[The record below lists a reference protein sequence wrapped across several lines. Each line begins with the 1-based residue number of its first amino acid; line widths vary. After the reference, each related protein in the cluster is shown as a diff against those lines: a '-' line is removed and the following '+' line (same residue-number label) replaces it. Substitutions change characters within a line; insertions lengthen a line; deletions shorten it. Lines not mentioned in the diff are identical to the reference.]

1 VVIGRTG
8 VTEGPPG
15 IQQESDE
22 QGVVPVNALDGI
34 SGCSPNSLMDC
45 GFQNGGFV
53 IEGSRGSSSAR
64 ATTQTRM
71 PTENR
76 VSAVKYKPKGL
87 EQPEG
92 YSLVE
97 LLVVISVIAIVTAIA
112 VFSFTN
118 TREKYN
124 ADDAAN
130 KVMNY
135 FREANSKA
143 VSNHH
148 SYRVTINN
156 STNVIS
162 LIDEVS
168 LRSGNNDGETIS
180 GDDVLVKQEPVGVR
194 VLLTQP
200 TTPNAVNPPPAPFN
214 YAAAT
219 FPSNVWTAHFQ
230 SDGSVT
236 DVNLAP
242 MSCTM
247 FFQPID
253 QQNVAQLIRA
263 VTLFG
268 PSGSIRFW
276 AYNGTQLVQG

>member
-1 VVIGRTG
+1 
-8 VTEGPPG
+8 
-15 IQQESDE
+15 
-22 QGVVPVNALDGI
+22 
-34 SGCSPNSLMDC
+34 M
-45 GFQNGGFV
+45 
-53 IEGSRGSSSAR
+53 
-64 ATTQTRM
+64 
-71 PTENR
+71 
-76 VSAVKYKPKGL
+76 KYKLKRPEL
-87 EQPEG
+87 PEG

-118 TREKYN
+118 TREMYN

-130 KVMNY
+130 RVVNY

-156 STNVIS
+156 ITNTIS
-162 LIDEVS
+162 LIDEVT
-168 LRSGNNDGETIS
+168 LASGNNDGETIN

-200 TTPNAVNPPPAPFN
+200 TTPTTVNPPASPFN
-214 YAAAT
+214 YAAAS
-219 FPSNVWTAHFQ
+219 FVSNVWTGHFQ
-230 SDGSVT
+230 SDGTVT

-242 MSCTM
+242 ISCTM
-247 FFQPID
+247 FFQPVD
-253 QQNVAQLIRA
+253 KQNIAQLIRA

-268 PSGSIRFW
+268 PSGSIRLW

>member
-1 VVIGRTG
+1 
-8 VTEGPPG
+8 
-15 IQQESDE
+15 
-22 QGVVPVNALDGI
+22 
-34 SGCSPNSLMDC
+34 
-45 GFQNGGFV
+45 
-53 IEGSRGSSSAR
+53 
-64 ATTQTRM
+64 
-71 PTENR
+71 
-76 VSAVKYKPKGL
+76 VKYKLKRPEL
-87 EQPEG
+87 PEG

-118 TREKYN
+118 TREMYN

-130 KVMNY
+130 KVVNY
-135 FREANSKA
+135 FREANSRA

-156 STNVIS
+156 STNTIS
-162 LIDEVS
+162 LIDEAT
-168 LRSGNNDGETIS
+168 LKSGNNDGETIS
-180 GDDVLVKQEPVGVR
+180 GDDVLVKQEPVGAR

-200 TTPNAVNPPPAPFN
+200 TVPNTVNPPAAPFS
-214 YAAAT
+214 YTPAV
-219 FPSNVWTAHFQ
+219 FVSNVWTGHFQ

-242 MSCTM
+242 ISCTM
-247 FFQPID
+247 FFQPVD
-253 QQNVAQLIRA
+253 KQNIAQLIRA

>member
-1 VVIGRTG
+1 
-8 VTEGPPG
+8 
-15 IQQESDE
+15 
-22 QGVVPVNALDGI
+22 
-34 SGCSPNSLMDC
+34 
-45 GFQNGGFV
+45 
-53 IEGSRGSSSAR
+53 
-64 ATTQTRM
+64 
-71 PTENR
+71 
-76 VSAVKYKPKGL
+76 VKYKLKRPEL
-87 EQPEG
+87 PEG

-118 TREKYN
+118 TREMYN

-130 KVMNY
+130 RVVNY

-156 STNVIS
+156 ITNTIS
-162 LIDEVS
+162 LIDEVT
-168 LRSGNNDGETIS
+168 LASGNNDGETIN

-200 TTPNAVNPPPAPFN
+200 TTPSTVNPPAPPFN
-214 YAAAT
+214 YAAAS
-219 FPSNVWTAHFQ
+219 FVSNVWTGHFQ
-230 SDGSVT
+230 SDGTVT

-242 MSCTM
+242 ISCTM
-247 FFQPID
+247 FFQPVD
-253 QQNVAQLIRA
+253 KQNIAQLIRA

-268 PSGSIRFW
+268 PSGSIRLW

>member
-1 VVIGRTG
+1 V
-8 VTEGPPG
+8 E
-15 IQQESDE
+15 
-22 QGVVPVNALDGI
+22 
-34 SGCSPNSLMDC
+34 
-45 GFQNGGFV
+45 
-53 IEGSRGSSSAR
+53 
-64 ATTQTRM
+64 
-71 PTENR
+71 
-76 VSAVKYKPKGL
+76 YKPKRL

-97 LLVVISVIAIVTAIA
+97 LLVVISVIAIVTSIA

-124 ADDAAN
+124 AEDAAN
-130 KVMNY
+130 RVMNY

-162 LIDEVS
+162 LIDENTTTGG
-168 LRSGNNDGETIS
+168 GNNDGENIG
-180 GDDVLVKQEPVGVR
+180 GDDALVKNEPVGVR

-200 TTPNAVNPPPAPFN
+200 TTPNTVNPPAAPFN

-219 FPSNVWTAHFQ
+219 FPSNVWTGHFQ
-230 SDGSVT
+230 SDGTVT
-236 DVNLAP
+236 DVTGAP
-242 MSCTM
+242 ISCTM

-253 QQNVAQLIRA
+253 QQNIAQLIRA